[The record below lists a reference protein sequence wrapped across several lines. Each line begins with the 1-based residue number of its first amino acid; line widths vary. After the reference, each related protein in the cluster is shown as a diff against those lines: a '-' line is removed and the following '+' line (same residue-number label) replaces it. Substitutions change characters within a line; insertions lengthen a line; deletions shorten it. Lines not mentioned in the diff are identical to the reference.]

1 VRDEGVFEGDLIRP
15 LGLMTLY
22 FGYVEFVVN
31 DLLTRL
37 KETGLLAELPIAM
50 PLGQKVTVLRDM
62 LAGRLSEE
70 AREMIDLIDAGRPL
84 LARRNNLVHAC
95 ILAQGRVISNTGSR
109 RESTVTPQQLTD
121 FAEELFTWKEQLD
134 VAFQKRLL
142 PILRGRSQKGVGCE

>member
-1 VRDEGVFEGDLIRP
+1 
-15 LGLMTLY
+15 MTLY

-70 AREMIDLIDAGRPL
+70 AREMIDHIDAGRPL

-95 ILAQGRVISNTGSR
+95 ILAQGQNNTNTR
-109 RESTVTPQQLTD
+109 TQQKTTKTPQQLTD
-121 FAEELFTWKEQLD
+121 FAEVL
-134 VAFQKRLL
+134 
-142 PILRGRSQKGVGCE
+142 